1 MAEAHPS
8 TATEQTTE
16 VETEGESRRPP
27 LSHSVPPPQNMNRS
41 KLDWLLQINE
51 DYFEDQLRT
60 VVSNIFNSD
69 LTPFLLYCFYLHS
82 EQGIVVGYIIF
93 IFNCCFDS

>member
-8 TATEQTTE
+8 TVTEQSTG
-16 VETEGESRRPP
+16 VETEGESQAP
-27 LSHSVPPPQNMNRS
+27 LSHKVPPPQNMNRS

-60 VVSNIFNSD
+60 VVSNIHFQLIILPLS
-69 LTPFLLYCFYLHS
+69 LFYCFYLHS
-82 EQGIVVGYIIF
+82 K
-93 IFNCCFDS
+93 